1 MDVASHA
8 IQIIPDLNIDQ
19 KYTGIISEAQ
29 NRIETF
35 IENAVK
41 NGRLHEL
48 FELDVSGMSVEDA
61 EKILTFGG
69 RLSVGFQFDSRAESL
84 EENFRIFVRK
94 TLENGKKFKFQLKPQ
109 VHEILLQLISL
120 EDRRS
125 VAVFSMLNSSLEMGY
140 RILTSMYGT
149 QLQRLLE
156 KAPEFISGEMAQ
168 KLEKLRGGNPMDTAD
183 LWDSRDTSGA
193 MMGSPDGRP
202 RGSEDNI
209 LSVKA
214 DDNTF
219 DEINQLVDQVASRR
233 DRIREKR
240 RQLEENSDLPRSELY
255 WQMVTEDYRQME
267 NCYARMHI
275 YLKAFYKNKNKRNN
289 VRNRILRQYFA
300 HQIENITGETALVED
315 LLALNEEEYFKNID
329 RHQELD

>member
-1 MDVASHA
+1 MDQAKHG
-8 IQIIPDLNIDQ
+8 IQIIPDLTIDQ
-19 KYTGIISEAQ
+19 KYTSIISEAQ

-41 NGRLHEL
+41 NGRLEEL
-48 FELDVSGMSVEDA
+48 FELDKSGMSREGA

-84 EENFRIFVRK
+84 DENFRIFVRK
-94 TLENGKKFKFQLKPQ
+94 TLENGKQFKFQLSPQ
-109 VHEILLQLISL
+109 VHDILLQLISL

-125 VAVFSMLNSSLEMGY
+125 VAIFSMLNSSLDMGY

-149 QLQRLLE
+149 QLQRLLD
-156 KAPEFISGEMAQ
+156 KSPEFITGEMAQ
-168 KLEKLRGGNPMDTAD
+168 KLEKLRGGNPLDTAD

-193 MMGSPDGRP
+193 VGGGMDGVR
-202 RGSEDNI
+202 RGSDDNI
-209 LSVKA
+209 LSVMA

-219 DEINQLVDQVASRR
+219 EEINQLVDQIVSRR

-240 RQLEENSDLPRSELY
+240 RQLEENSDLPRSDLY
-255 WQMVTEDYRQME
+255 WQMVTEDFRQLE

-275 YLKAFYKNKNKRNN
+275 YLKAFYKNKGKRNN
-289 VRNRILRQYFA
+289 VRNRILRQFFA
-300 HQIENITGETALVED
+300 FQIENITGETSLVED
-315 LLALNEEEYFKNID
+315 LLSLNESEYFKNIY
-329 RHQELD
+329 RHQEL